1 MKMQEVI
8 YVTVHENIAKFVYR
22 QVELRDARTGEK
34 SYVAGL
40 LHEIMDSPVT
50 FGDVEYQP
58 VESRQ
63 WDLTQGIVY
72 LEKNYSE
79 SDGVDPDSPW
89 RKFKTAEE
97 CWEKRP
103 VLDHVAALLH
113 IRNGVQRD
121 MLGKEVSEE
130 RESRTRT

>member
-8 YVTVHENIAKFVYR
+8 YVTVHENIAKFVYCP
-22 QVELRDARTGEK
+22 VELRDAQTGEK

-58 VESRQ
+58 VEPRQ
-63 WDLTQGIVY
+63 WNLTQGIVY

-79 SDGVDPDSPW
+79 SDGMDPDNPW
-89 RKFKTAEE
+89 RKFRTAKE

-103 VLDHVAALLH
+103 VLDQVAALLH

-121 MLGKEVSEE
+121 MLGEEVSIDKEANDE
-130 RESRTRT
+130 V